1 MELERV
7 SRMQEATLLRSYLFT
22 IQGVAGVSNP
32 VESFL
37 QITTEPLVLRT
48 DKFSWYSMQGMFIV
62 RLKLNSTLPDPSRYD
77 TDRKLRAVRGANAV
91 NGPDQRGPPN
101 HMLSGFRKVTAFKF
115 HRRACSAKAC
125 T

>member
-7 SRMQEATLLRSYLFT
+7 SRMQHATLLRSYPFT
-22 IQGVAGVSNP
+22 FQGVAGVSNP
-32 VESFL
+32 VESSL
-37 QITTEPLVLRT
+37 QITTEPLTLRT

-77 TDRKLRAVRGANAV
+77 TDRKLKAARGANGV
-91 NGPDQRGPPN
+91 SGPDQHGQLNPTP
-101 HMLSGFRKVTAFKF
+101 SGFPKVTAFKF
-115 HRRACSAKAC
+115 HRKACSAKAC